1 MKKTWLTLILIF
13 VLAAGLRLVK
23 ITKYPLSLNWDEAAF
38 AYNAYSVLQT
48 GKDEYGE
55 VLPLQFKSV
64 GDYKNPMYV
73 YLLVPIIKAGGLNV
87 LTTRIPPA
95 VLGALTIPLLYIIAW
110 TLFKNRLLATIS
122 GVLLAISPWHLQFTR
137 AGADVGVSSFF
148 VVLGICL
155 FLRKKYL
162 TGVASLIGSMY
173 SYFADKMF
181 APIMLLFLAWQQKE
195 NIYKHKSKVIA
206 AVLVGILLSM
216 PFLVST
222 LSPGHKNKVFITTL
236 LSYKVPEEILK
247 KLKAE
252 DGSVWYGAFHNPIVE
267 YGYMMI
273 DRYLNHFSP
282 SFLFIKGLEDN
293 RQRILG
299 MGMMYWSDVVLL
311 VFGLGMMVKNIKN
324 KNWRLVLVWLLIA
337 PLPAVITRDPVH
349 ARRAFNMIYPLI
361 ILISYGLIEL
371 LKQKMVVKMVF
382 GGFFLWS
389 VGLYFLSYYVFTPL
403 VTYKGSAGWQ
413 YGYKQLVEFVSP
425 IKGQYAKIV
434 IDTSYQ
440 GPYIFFLFYEKY
452 PPLRY
457 QQQAKLAG
465 VEGLALGEGVGY
477 DNYNF
482 RPIFWPGDR
491 GNKKTLY
498 AGPPERIP
506 LQDID
511 PKSAK
516 LLKTLY
522 FPDGTEAFRVVETF

>member
-1 MKKTWLTLILIF
+1 MKKTWLALILIF
-13 VLAAGLRLVK
+13 ALAAGLRLVK
-23 ITKYPLSLNWDEAAF
+23 ITKYPLSLNWDEATF
-38 AYNAYSVLQT
+38 AYNAYSVWQT

-73 YLLVPIIKAGGLNV
+73 YLLVPVIKAGGLNE

-110 TLFKNRLLATIS
+110 TLFKNRLLATVS

-181 APIMLLFLAWQQKE
+181 APLAILLLVR
-195 NIYKHKSKVIA
+195 HRRGTVLSA
-206 AVLVGILLSM
+206 AVAGLLLLPILFASSSAG
-216 PFLVST
+216 P
-222 LSPGHKNKVFITTL
+222 KNKIFITTL
-236 LSYKVPEEILK
+236 LSYSQPDELVR
-247 KLKAE
+247 KLRAE
-252 DGSVWYGAFHNPIVE
+252 DGSVIYAVFHNPVVE
-267 YGYMMI
+267 YGYMIM

-282 SFLFIKGLEDN
+282 TFLFIKGLEDN

-299 MGMMYWSDVVLL
+299 MGMMYWSDSLL
-311 VFGLGMMVKNIKN
+311 LLLSLPLIAVNIKK
-324 KNWRLVLVWLLIA
+324 KNWQFLIIWLFLS
-337 PLPAVITRDPVH
+337 PLPAAITRDPVH

-382 GGFFLWS
+382 GGFLLWS

-440 GPYIFFLFYEKY
+440 GPYIFFLFYSQY

-457 QQQAKLAG
+457 QQQAKLVG

-491 GNKKTLY
+491 GAIKTLF
-498 AGPPERIP
+498 AGPPEKIP

>member
-13 VLAAGLRLVK
+13 VLAAGVRLVK

-64 GDYKNPMYV
+64 GDYKNPMYI
-73 YLLVPIIKAGGLNV
+73 YLLVPVIKGGGLNE

-181 APIMLLFLAWQQKE
+181 APIMILLLLLMRQSRK
-195 NIYKHKSKVIA
+195 
-206 AVLVGILLSM
+206 AVLSVAVAGLLLLPILFASSSAG
-216 PFLVST
+216 P
-222 LSPGHKNKVFITTL
+222 KNKIFITTL
-236 LSYKVPEEILK
+236 LSYSQPDELVR
-247 KLKAE
+247 KLRAE
-252 DGSVWYGAFHNPIVE
+252 DGSVIYAVFHNPVVE
-267 YGYMMI
+267 YGYMIM

-299 MGMMYWSDVVLL
+299 MGMMYWSDSLL
-311 VFGLGMMVKNIKN
+311 LLLSLPLIAVNIKK
-324 KNWRLVLVWLLIA
+324 KNWQFLIVWLLLS
-337 PLPAVITRDPVH
+337 PMPAAITRDPVH

-382 GGFFLWS
+382 GGFLLWS

-457 QQQAKLAG
+457 QQQAKLVG

-477 DNYNF
+477 DNYSF

-491 GNKKTLY
+491 GAKKTLF
-498 AGPPERIP
+498 AGPPERIS

-522 FPDGTEAFRVVETF
+522 FPDETEAFRVVETF